1 MAFWNHGVSSM
12 KQWKL
17 AVVAAAS
24 VSLTGCFE
32 GEYGFEGKY
41 FPTEGEEC
49 TTPANANDR
58 EQYLLE
64 ITKEVHNGN
73 ALYAAKFP
81 VAARAGAPITS
92 AQNVSPTD
100 ENVLNFR
107 FTKAEVSG
115 VFSGSPAVDIVVSVT
130 PNQSKDGHIW
140 LTKATTTM
148 VRNGDVKETDILG
161 NLRRT
166 QNIGA
171 IGLCLKKATAQ
182 R

>member
-1 MAFWNHGVSSM
+1 M
-12 KQWKL
+12 KKWKL
-17 AVVAAAS
+17 ALMAAAS
-24 VSLTGCFE
+24 MSLTACFE
-32 GEYGFEGKY
+32 GEYEFEGKY

-81 VAARAGAPITS
+81 AAATAGAPITS

-100 ENVLNFR
+100 ESELNFR

-130 PNQSKDGHIW
+130 PNQKNDGHLW
-140 LTKATTTM
+140 LTKAEATI
-148 VRNGDVKETDILG
+148 VRNGKVKEIDILG
-161 NLRRT
+161 NLRRS

-171 IGLCLKKATAQ
+171 IGVCLKKATAQ